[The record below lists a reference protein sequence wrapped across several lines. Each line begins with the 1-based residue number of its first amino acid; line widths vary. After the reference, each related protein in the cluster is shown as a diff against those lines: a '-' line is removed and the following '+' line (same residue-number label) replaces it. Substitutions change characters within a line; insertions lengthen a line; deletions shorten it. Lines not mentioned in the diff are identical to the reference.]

1 QEVCGADRPVST
13 ELTANRG
20 DPILTPKRDER
31 HVLAGAMVADDPADN
46 SIPRPFGC
54 QDHRGNH
61 VTIMPPL
68 KCPTLMIPAWVSWG
82 PAPAGLLHLDHHR
95 HAHSTALTPSS
106 PRLLPDPHLTCL
118 FSCAIV
124 HSATWVRRGGPRVR
138 SPGFPEGRLAE
149 LPPPAPIPSPNPVY
163 LRSRGGRSPG
173 SALPPAADRSGRGHA
188 ASPPPPLPR
197 QPWPGARQPGPAPK
211 RSLRSLRVRVR
222 KLRLALGPA
231 PGRPVTATPDCWAP
245 VGQPCRPQG
254 VRPATAQAQDAA
266 PFPLCRVLVRHLHRD
281 DPGTQ
286 TPPHIP
292 GEASATPAR
301 RVSAPKA
308 GSLTSTYLSRPCGEL
323 DGPNPFR
330 SALTSGRSDQTFMD
344 QRAFM
349 EQVCQC
355 RDNSYLPSSK
365 KISSG
370 AFSKV
375 YLVAIKIVS
384 TAEAS
389 VEFSCKFLPCEISSL
404 SATYKHLNVVQL
416 YETYRNSWR
425 AYLVLEPAAHGDLP
439 EHINAV
445 SYDCRC
451 PGLEQ
456 GAHRLFRQLVSAVA
470 HCPNSGMAGLKNSR
484 LSTFCGSVAYT
495 ALEVLTRKYSGE
507 QADPGVILYAMVTGK
522 LPFKERQSH
531 RMLYLMRRGP
541 TLRPGLSPE
550 CQDLIRGLRQLRPRA
565 RLGLQQV
572 AAQHRRLPAAHAL
585 FRTVLSGITPVAKKP
600 EESELPTSPDNV
612 EPSADSDPP
621 RPLLYLRRPQQQ
633 CTPLE
638 SASGPAP
645 EPTESPPRRGATLPG
660 WDSGARRR
668 PVVR

>member
-1 QEVCGADRPVST
+1 MQTASPGLGSARVTSADNQQSLWSVPHKPKWSRCVTGSPASRHR
-13 ELTANRG
+13 LQKPSRG
-20 DPILTPKRDER
+20 D
-31 HVLAGAMVADDPADN
+31 
-46 SIPRPFGC
+46 
-54 QDHRGNH
+54 
-61 VTIMPPL
+61 
-68 KCPTLMIPAWVSWG
+68 
-82 PAPAGLLHLDHHR
+82 
-95 HAHSTALTPSS
+95 
-106 PRLLPDPHLTCL
+106 
-118 FSCAIV
+118 
-124 HSATWVRRGGPRVR
+124 PRVR
-138 SPGFPEGRLAE
+138 SPGFPQGRLAE
-149 LPPPAPIPSPNPVY
+149 LPPPAPKPGPNPVY

-173 SALPPAADRSGRGHA
+173 SALAPAADRSGRGHA
-188 ASPPPPLPR
+188 ASPPPPHQPTVARRAAARPR
-197 QPWPGARQPGPAPK
+197 PQAISALTGRRCPLALST
-211 RSLRSLRVRVR
+211 RSPEPQRVRVR

-308 GSLTSTYLSRPCGEL
+308 GPLTSTYLSRPCGEL

-349 EQVCQC
+349 EQVCEC

-375 YLVAIKIVS
+375 YLVYATQERTQHNSKLASDLRGTGHPPPPQVAIKIVS

-389 VEFSCKFLPCEISSL
+389 VEFSCKFLPREISSL
-404 SATYKHLNVVQL
+404 SATYKHLNYVQL

-425 AYLVLEPAAHGDLP
+425 AYLVLEPAARGDLP
-439 EHINAV
+439 EHTNAV
-445 SYDCRC
+445 SDDCRC

-470 HCPNSGMAGLKNSR
+470 HCPNSGIPCRDLKHENILLDDRGFLKLSDFGFANRQGLKNSR

-495 ALEVLTRKYSGE
+495 ALAVLTRKYSGE
-507 QADPGVILYAMVTGK
+507 QADPWSRGAGVILYAMVTGK
-522 LPFKERQSH
+522 LPFKERQPH

-541 TLRPGLSPE
+541 TLRLGLSPE

-572 AAQHRRLPAAHAL
+572 AAQHGRLPAAHAL
-585 FRTVLSGITPVAKKP
+585 FRTVLSGITPGAACPPVWAGGW
-600 EESELPTSPDNV
+600 LL
-612 EPSADSDPP
+612 SAPPDPP
-621 RPLLYLRRPQQQ
+621 
-633 CTPLE
+633 TPVSCKE
-638 SASGPAP
+638 A
-645 EPTESPPRRGATLPG
+645 
-660 WDSGARRR
+660 
-668 PVVR
+668 